1 MDSSLGWSQ
10 IARSDVA
17 KATELLKGSERGVRD
32 EIGFLTLHQGF
43 SDRFFPGTSVLQ
55 TRLRYALFVPWQI
68 QDLADQ
74 RVGSAPASVRLQKA
88 ERELVL
94 RLKLG
99 TSANE
104 DDDGGVIGIRSENF
118 QPAQPPAY
126 VYWTALRLWGILDPV
141 VEGVWPG
148 RAEILARID
157 GAGGLRDERDDET
170 THVRNDAFFF
180 ALPERP
186 RHWYREGGAGLTP
199 LNFQL
204 PFNERKY
211 LRDRLVSV
219 RRCGAM
225 RSDADSL
232 LARLAAVKSPKFS
245 WKDLDFDSDAV
256 KQIADAEDRD
266 ALAVAHAASSL
277 TRIGRSVYGALIEYI
292 AQKCDKRKAENQLHK
307 RLAEAVSKEKA
318 IALTCRLDEVAA
330 LIGPLDPKFSAALA
344 ETLIW
349 LKGNTKDV
357 ADLWPAYK
365 ASEEARKDSRARLP
379 NTPRAAV
386 LRAVWLAEN
395 ARESDGLNYRWHR
408 VSQLLDDLH
417 GGKS

>member
-1 MDSSLGWSQ
+1 MDSALGWSQ

-43 SDRFFPGTSVLQ
+43 SNRFFPGTSVLQ

-68 QDLADQ
+68 QDLADH

-88 ERELVL
+88 ERELVS
-94 RLKLG
+94 RLAKG
-99 TSANE
+99 TGANK
-104 DDDGGVIGIRSENF
+104 DNDGGVIGIRSENY

-126 VYWTALRLWGILDPV
+126 VYWTALKLWGILDPV

-157 GAGGLRDERDDET
+157 GAGGLRDERDDESSR
-170 THVRNDAFFF
+170 VRSESFFY

-186 RHWYREGGAGLTP
+186 PNWSRESGSSPAP
-199 LNFQL
+199 LDFRL
-204 PFNERKY
+204 RANERKY

-219 RRCGAM
+219 RRGGAM

-232 LARLAAVKSPKFS
+232 LAHLAAVKPPNFS
-245 WKDLDFDSDAV
+245 WKEVEFHSDIV
-256 KQIADAEDRD
+256 KKIADAEDRD

-277 TRIGRSVYGALIEYI
+277 TRIGRSIYGALIEYVSE
-292 AQKCDKRKAENQLHK
+292 KYDNKKSNGELRKFLTDVVLQE
-307 RLAEAVSKEKA
+307 KE

-330 LIGPLDPKFSAALA
+330 VIGPLDPKFSAALSA
-344 ETLIW
+344 TLDW
-349 LKGNTKDV
+349 LKGNAKDIAV
-357 ADLWPAYK
+357 LWSPYK

-386 LRAVWLAEN
+386 LRAIWLAEN
-395 ARESDGLNYRWHR
+395 ARVPDGLNYRWHR

-417 GGKS
+417 GGNA